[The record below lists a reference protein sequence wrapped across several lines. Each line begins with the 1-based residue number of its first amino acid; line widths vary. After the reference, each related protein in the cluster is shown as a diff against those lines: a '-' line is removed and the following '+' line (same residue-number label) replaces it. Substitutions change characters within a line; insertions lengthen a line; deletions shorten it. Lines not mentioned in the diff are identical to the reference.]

1 MEIKNIILFENK
13 DTNDLYPFSIMHCSW
28 ELRTGVFRNCDR
40 VQHLFPKINIGYI
53 GRSFHVASFIARE
66 GIVNKMIAG
75 NALLID
81 GSAYINYDFPELLE
95 LKLNLASEKPIVL
108 TSNGKRFACFIPENS
123 DFKSILNSQNINLD
137 DDVFNGLEE
146 LEFPNIIL
154 YNYLWDTLDTVGANI
169 TNDAKTVTKN
179 YHRLYLPQFHGIHAH
194 NPDNVLVGKDIVI
207 SPNVLLD
214 ATDGPIIIGNG
225 VRIMPNSTIIGP
237 TSIGDNS
244 IIKIGA
250 KIYGN
255 NIFGPHCKV
264 GGEIENS
271 IIQSYSNKQ
280 HDGYLGH
287 SYICEWV
294 NLGADTNTSDLKN
307 TYTEITLELPH
318 KSINTGKI
326 FVGLM
331 CGDHTKSG
339 INSMFTTGTT
349 AGICGILVKE
359 WFLPNYIKSFSWGGK
374 SSSPVYKFDRAIE
387 TARIVMER
395 RNKLLTDE
403 EIALMQIEYDKV
415 RESQI

>member
-1 MEIKNIILFENK
+1 MDIKNIILFENK
-13 DTNDLYPFSIMHCSW
+13 NTSDLYPFSIMHCSW

-40 VQHLFPKINIGYI
+40 VQHLFSKVNIAYI
-53 GRSFHVASFIARE
+53 GRPFHIASFLARE
-66 GIVNKMIAG
+66 GKENKIIDG
-75 NALLID
+75 NTLLID
-81 GSAYINYDFPELLE
+81 GSAYINYDFPEHLE
-95 LKLNLASEKPIVL
+95 FKLDSTSDKPVVL
-108 TSNGKRFACFIPENS
+108 TCSGKRFACYIPENYDS
-123 DFKSILNSQNINLD
+123 KSIYNSQNISLD
-137 DDVFNGLEE
+137 DDFFNGFEE
-146 LEFPNIIL
+146 LEFPSIKL

-169 TNDAKTVTKN
+169 TNDAKTITKN

-194 NPDNVLVGKDIVI
+194 NPDNVLVGKNIVI

-214 ATDGPIIIGNG
+214 ATEGPIIIGDG
-225 VRIMPNSTIIGP
+225 VRVMPNSTIIGP
-237 TSIGDNS
+237 TTIGDNS

-255 NIFGPHCKV
+255 NIFGPNCKV

-271 IIQSYSNKQ
+271 IIHGFSNKQ

-307 TYTEITLELPH
+307 TYSEITMELPH

-359 WFLPNYIKSFSWGGK
+359 WFLPNYIKSYSWGGK
-374 SSSPVYKFDRAIE
+374 STSPVYKFDRAIE
-387 TARIVMER
+387 TAKIVMAR
-395 RNKLLTDE
+395 RNKTITDE
-403 EIALMQIEYDKV
+403 EIALMQNEYDIV

>member
-1 MEIKNIILFENK
+1 MDIKNIILFENK
-13 DTNDLYPFSIMHCSW
+13 NTSDLYPFSIMHCSW
-28 ELRTGVFRNCDR
+28 ELRTGVFRNYDR
-40 VQHLFPKINIGYI
+40 VQHLFSKVNIAYI
-53 GRSFHVASFIARE
+53 GRPFHIASFLARE
-66 GIVNKMIAG
+66 GKENKIIDG
-75 NALLID
+75 NTLLID
-81 GSAYINYDFPELLE
+81 GSAYINYDFPEHLE
-95 LKLNLASEKPIVL
+95 SKLDSTSEKPVVL
-108 TSNGKRFACFIPENS
+108 TSSGKRFACYIPENY
-123 DFKSILNSQNINLD
+123 DFKSIYNSQNIALD
-137 DDVFNGLEE
+137 DDFFNGFEE
-146 LEFPNIIL
+146 LEFPSIKL

-169 TNDAKTVTKN
+169 TNDAKTITKN

-194 NPDNVLVGKDIVI
+194 NPDNVLVGKNIVI

-214 ATDGPIIIGNG
+214 ATEGPIIIGDG
-225 VRIMPNSTIIGP
+225 VRVMPNSTIIGP
-237 TSIGDNS
+237 TTIGDNS

-255 NIFGPHCKV
+255 NIFGPNCKV

-271 IIQSYSNKQ
+271 IIHGFSNKQ

-307 TYTEITLELPH
+307 TYSEITMELPH

-359 WFLPNYIKSFSWGGK
+359 WFLPNYIKSYSWGGK
-374 SSSPVYKFDRAIE
+374 STSPVYKFDRAIE
-387 TARIVMER
+387 TAKIVMAR
-395 RNKLLTDE
+395 RNKTITDE
-403 EIALMQIEYDKV
+403 EIALMQNEYDIV

>member
-1 MEIKNIILFENK
+1 
-13 DTNDLYPFSIMHCSW
+13 MHCSW
-28 ELRTGVFRNCDR
+28 ELRTGVFRNYDR
-40 VQHLFPKINIGYI
+40 VQHLFSKVNIAYI
-53 GRSFHVASFIARE
+53 GRPFHIASFLARE
-66 GIVNKMIAG
+66 GKENKIIDG
-75 NALLID
+75 NTLLID
-81 GSAYINYDFPELLE
+81 GSAYINYDFPEHLE
-95 LKLNLASEKPIVL
+95 SKLDSTSEKPVVL
-108 TSNGKRFACFIPENS
+108 TSSGKRFACYIPENY
-123 DFKSILNSQNINLD
+123 DFKSIYNSQNIALD
-137 DDVFNGLEE
+137 DDFFNGFEE
-146 LEFPNIIL
+146 LEFPSIKL

-169 TNDAKTVTKN
+169 TNDAKTITKN

-194 NPDNVLVGKDIVI
+194 NPDNVLVGKNIVI

-214 ATDGPIIIGNG
+214 ATEGPIIIGDG
-225 VRIMPNSTIIGP
+225 VRVMPNSTIIGP
-237 TSIGDNS
+237 TTIGDNS

-255 NIFGPHCKV
+255 NIFGPNCKV

-271 IIQSYSNKQ
+271 IIHGFSNKQ

-307 TYTEITLELPH
+307 TYSEITMELPH

-359 WFLPNYIKSFSWGGK
+359 WFLPNYIKSYSWGGK
-374 SSSPVYKFDRAIE
+374 STSPVYKFDRAIE
-387 TARIVMER
+387 TAKIVMAR
-395 RNKLLTDE
+395 RNKTITDE
-403 EIALMQIEYDKV
+403 EIALMQNEYDIV

>member
-1 MEIKNIILFENK
+1 MDINNIILFENNN
-13 DTNDLYPFSIMHCSW
+13 TVDLYPFSIMHCSW
-28 ELRTGVFRNCDR
+28 ELRTGVFRNYDR
-40 VQHLFPKINIGYI
+40 VQHLFPKVNIGFI
-53 GRSFHVASFIARE
+53 GRALHIASFTARE
-66 GIVNKMIAG
+66 GLENNFTDG

-95 LKLNLASEKPIVL
+95 SKLDSIGDKPIIL
-108 TSNGKRFACFIPENS
+108 TSNGKRFGCFIPENY
-123 DFKSILNSQNINLD
+123 DFKSSLNSQNINLD
-137 DDVFNGLEE
+137 DDIFKVFDEI
-146 LEFPNIIL
+146 EFPGIIQ
-154 YNYLWDTLDTVGANI
+154 YNYLWDTLDTVGENI
-169 TNDAKTVTKN
+169 AKDAKIVTKN

-194 NPDNVLVGKDIVI
+194 NPDNVLVGKNISI

-214 ATDGPIIIGNG
+214 ATEGPIILGDG

-237 TSIGDNS
+237 TSIGDNTV
-244 IIKIGA
+244 IKIGA

-307 TYTEITLELPH
+307 TYSEIRMELPH
-318 KSINTGKI
+318 KSIDTGKI

-359 WFLPNYIKSFSWGGK
+359 WFLPNYIKSYSWGGK
-374 SSSPVYKFDRAIE
+374 STSPVYKFDSAIE
-387 TARIVMER
+387 TAKIVMAR
-395 RNKLLTDE
+395 RNKTITDE